1 VHSACSRALRRRE
14 VDTEPRHIP
23 GDKPIIHSGET
34 MSKVQPT
41 ASIEANRQHP
51 LSGITVLDLS
61 HVYNGPYAT
70 FLMAMAGANVIK
82 IEPHHGEHLRS
93 RGDMGGAALPFAM
106 LNSNKKPVT
115 LNLKTEKGRELFR
128 ELVARADILVENFA
142 PGVMDRLG
150 IGPADLH
157 KINPRLI
164 YGSSS
169 GYGKD
174 GPYRDYPA
182 MDLVMQAMSGVIN
195 STGFPD
201 QPPVKSGAAICD
213 FMAGIHLY
221 AAIVTALYER
231 ERTGKGRVVEVSM
244 QDATYASLASNYGMV
259 HARGAAA
266 PERTGNRH
274 GGLGI
279 SPYNVYATNDGYVVL
294 NCPGDH
300 HFRAV
305 LDVIDRP
312 DLKGDPRFLS
322 RSSRVVNFE
331 AVDELIGSWT
341 KTLTKNEVA
350 ARMLAAKVPCA
361 PVRNLVEVMND
372 ENMHARGSLQWIDHP
387 ELGRVALP
395 HSPLVFEGTERRP
408 IEPSLPLGASN
419 DEVFGKWLGH
429 SEEELA
435 ALKSEGVIGRS
446 AEELAV
452 KAEVI

>member
-1 VHSACSRALRRRE
+1 MSAARST
-14 VDTEPRHIP
+14 VD
-23 GDKPIIHSGET
+23 S
-34 MSKVQPT
+34 
-41 ASIEANRQHP
+41 EANRRYP

-70 FLMAMAGANVIK
+70 FLMALAGASVIK
-82 IEPHHGEHLRS
+82 IEPFQGEHLRS

-115 LNLKTEKGRELFR
+115 LNLKAEKGRELLR
-128 ELVARADILVENFA
+128 EMAARADILVENFA

-150 IGPADLH
+150 VGPADLH

-201 QPPVKSGAAICD
+201 QPPVKAGAAICD
-213 FMAGIHLY
+213 FMAGIHLH
-221 AAIVTALYER
+221 AAIMTALYER
-231 ERTGKGRVVEVSM
+231 ERTGRGRVVEVSM
-244 QDATYASLASNYGMV
+244 QDATYCSLASNLGML
-259 HARGAAA
+259 HARGADA

-279 SPYNVYATNDGYVVL
+279 SPYNVYPTSDGYVVL
-294 NCPGDH
+294 NAPGDH
-300 HFRAV
+300 HFRSI
-305 LDVIDRP
+305 LDVMGRSE
-312 DLKGDPRFLS
+312 LKEDPRFAT
-322 RSSRVVNFE
+322 RSTRVVNFA
-331 AVDELIGSWT
+331 AVDELIESWT
-341 KTLTKNEVA
+341 KSLTKNEVA
-350 ARMLAAKVPCA
+350 RRMLAAKVPCA
-361 PVRNLVEVMND
+361 PVRNLSEVMHD

-387 ELGRVALP
+387 TLGRVVLP

-408 IEPSLPLGASN
+408 IEPSRPLGAGN
-419 DEVFGKWLGH
+419 DEVFGDWLGH
-429 SEEELA
+429 SKAELA
-435 ALKSEGVIGRS
+435 AYRADSVIGPS
-446 AEELAV
+446 EEESPARQATEPPPARVAAL
-452 KAEVI
+452 EQDGI

>member
-1 VHSACSRALRRRE
+1 
-14 VDTEPRHIP
+14 
-23 GDKPIIHSGET
+23 
-34 MSKVQPT
+34 MSPAQPT
-41 ASIEANRQHP
+41 VESESNRQYP

-61 HVYNGPYAT
+61 HVYNGPYAA

-82 IEPHHGEHLRS
+82 IEPLGGEHLRS
-93 RGDMGGAALPFAM
+93 RGDLGGAALPFAM

-115 LNLKTEKGRELFR
+115 LNLKSEKGRELLA
-128 ELVARADILVENFA
+128 EMVARADILIENFA

-150 IGPADLH
+150 VGPADLH
-157 KINPRLI
+157 RINPRLI

-182 MDLVMQAMSGVIN
+182 MDLVMQAMCGVIN

-221 AAIVTALYER
+221 GAIMTALYER

-244 QDATYASLASNYGMV
+244 QDATYASLASNLGML

-266 PERTGNRH
+266 PARTGNRH

-279 SPYNVYATNDGYVVL
+279 SPYNAYATKDGYVVL
-294 NCPGDH
+294 NAPGDH
-300 HFRAV
+300 HFRAI
-305 LDVIDRP
+305 LDVIGRP
-312 DLKGDPRFLS
+312 DLEEDPRFVT
-322 RSSRVVNFE
+322 RSARVVNFA
-331 AVDELIGSWT
+331 AVDELIESWT
-341 KTLTKNEVA
+341 RTLTRSEA
-350 ARMLAAKVPCA
+350 ARRMLAAKVPCA
-361 PVRNLVEVMND
+361 PVRDLSEVMHD

-387 ELGRVALP
+387 ELGRVVLP
-395 HSPLVFEGTERRP
+395 HSPLIFEGTERRP

-419 DEVFGKWLGH
+419 DAVFGDWLGH

-435 ALKSEGVIGRS
+435 AYEADGVIGPSGDQSPARPARGRPPEQ
-446 AEELAV
+446 AEALAQDGV
-452 KAEVI
+452 

>member
-1 VHSACSRALRRRE
+1 MSAVPPASRE
-14 VDTEPRHIP
+14 T
-23 GDKPIIHSGET
+23 KPHY
-34 MSKVQPT
+34 
-41 ASIEANRQHP
+41 P

-70 FLMAMAGANVIK
+70 FLMAMAGADVIK
-82 IEPHHGEHLRS
+82 IEPRQGEHLRS

-115 LNLKTEKGRELFR
+115 LNLKTDKGRALLR
-128 ELVARADILVENFA
+128 EMVARADILVENFA

-150 IGPADLH
+150 IGAADLH
-157 KINPRLI
+157 EVNPRLI

-169 GYGKD
+169 GYGKT

-201 QPPVKSGAAICD
+201 EPPVKSGAAICD

-221 AAIVTALYER
+221 AAIMTALYER
-231 ERTGKGRVVEVSM
+231 ERTGRGRVVEVSM

-279 SPYNVYATNDGYVVL
+279 APYNVYATSDGYVVL

-305 LDVIDRP
+305 LDVLGRP
-312 DLKGDPRFLS
+312 DLKDDPRFLT
-322 RSSRVVNFE
+322 RSSRVANFE
-331 AVDELIGSWT
+331 AVDQLIENWT

-350 ARMLAAKVPCA
+350 RRMLAAKVPCA

-395 HSPLVFEGTERRP
+395 HSPLVFEGVERRP
-408 IEPSLPLGASN
+408 IEPSRSLGAAN
-419 DEVFGKWLGH
+419 DEVFGAWLGH

-435 ALKSEGVIGRS
+435 ALKAEGVIGS
-446 AEELAV
+446 GEELA
-452 KAEVI
+452 ARAAVI

>member
-1 VHSACSRALRRRE
+1 MSAATSISSKA
-14 VDTEPRHIP
+14 TPRY
-23 GDKPIIHSGET
+23 
-34 MSKVQPT
+34 
-41 ASIEANRQHP
+41 P
-51 LSGITVLDLS
+51 LSGITVIDLS

-70 FLMAMAGANVIK
+70 FLMAMAGADVIK
-82 IEPHHGEHLRS
+82 VEPFHGEHLRS

-115 LNLKTEKGRELFR
+115 LNLKTEKGRELLR
-128 ELVARADILVENFA
+128 EMAARADILVENFA
-142 PGVMDRLG
+142 PGVTDRLG
-150 IGPADLH
+150 IGPADLR

-169 GYGKD
+169 GYGKT

-221 AAIVTALYER
+221 AAIMTALYER

-279 SPYNVYATNDGYVVL
+279 SPYNVYPTSDGYVVL

-305 LDVIDRP
+305 LDVAGRP
-312 DLKGDPRFLS
+312 DLKDDPRFLT
-322 RSSRVVNFE
+322 RSSRVVNFA
-331 AVDELIGSWT
+331 AVDDLIERWT
-341 KTLTKNEVA
+341 KTLPKDEVA
-350 ARMLAAKVPCA
+350 RRMLAAKVPCA
-361 PVRNLVEVMND
+361 PVRNLIEVMHD

-395 HSPLVFEGTERRP
+395 HSPLIFEGTERRP
-408 IEPSLPLGASN
+408 IEPSLPLGACN
-419 DEVFGKWLGH
+419 DAVFGDWLGH
-429 SEEELA
+429 SQKELA
-435 ALKSEGVIGRS
+435 AFKAEGVIGYS
-446 AEELAV
+446 ADELAS